1 MPSRTRRFRAF
12 AVSNRLVGR
21 CLLVVAIIC
30 GVAAVPAA
38 AVSLYTAWFMM
49 VPRYSSVED
58 FDKYGFNVR
67 LDFFLSEDEQRDSGR
82 YLSVIHSGGYY
93 TAMIPGWDWA
103 HRARTSLYRVDDN
116 HLAVL
121 SAEGHDEEITLKP
134 FSMAPLSSGS
144 GAGWEYLGAW
154 EFVFPPHTGA
164 RLEFFEPRQ
173 LAECI
178 PMGTVDPA
186 IWAARPRPQARRRTC
201 PTAVGD

>member
-1 MPSRTRRFRAF
+1 MSK
-12 AVSNRLVGR
+12 RLVNR
-21 CLLVVAIIC
+21 CLLVAAIIC

-49 VPRYSSVED
+49 VPRYSAVQD

-67 LDFFLSEDEQRDSGR
+67 LDLFLSDDEARDSGR
-82 YLSVIHSGGYY
+82 YFNVIYGGGYY

-103 HRARTSLYRVDDN
+103 HRARTSLYRIDDN

-121 SAEGHDEEITLKP
+121 SAEGHDEEVTLRP
-134 FSMAPLSSGS
+134 FAMTPIKTGS
-144 GAGWEYLGAW
+144 GEGWEYLGAF
-154 EFVFPPHTGA
+154 EFLFPPHSKA
-164 RLEFFEPRQ
+164 RLEFFQPQQ

-186 IWAARPRPQARRRTC
+186 SWAAKPRPRARRATC
-201 PTAVGD
+201 PTAVAD

>member
-1 MPSRTRRFRAF
+1 
-12 AVSNRLVGR
+12 VSKRLVGR
-21 CLLVVAIIC
+21 CLLIAAIIF

-49 VPRYSSVED
+49 VPRYSAVQD

-67 LDFFLSEDEQRDSGR
+67 LDLFLSDDEARDSGR
-82 YLSVIHSGGYY
+82 YFNVIHGGGYY

-103 HRARTSLYRVDDN
+103 HRARTSLYRIDDN

-121 SAEGHDEEITLKP
+121 SAQGHDEEVTLNP
-134 FSMAPLSSGS
+134 FVMTPIKSASGE
-144 GAGWEYLGAW
+144 GWEYLGAF
-154 EFVFPPHTGA
+154 EFLFPPRTKP
-164 RLEFFEPRQ
+164 RLEFFEPQQ

-186 IWAARPRPQARRRTC
+186 SWAAKPRPQVRRATC